1 MSRRVILTLIVLM
14 ALVMTSLI
22 LVQTNSILKA
32 LEIKEEQFDAAVKS
46 ALNQVII
53 RLEME
58 ESLKLNEHSKKLFAP
73 RNNGIFPNN
82 NLQRT
87 NPGVNNQQNIQLSF
101 QYSQRASGN
110 IISEELTIGYEEPPI
125 EKPIERGKP
134 GDFPNA
140 FDIIHDYD
148 GYVSQ
153 QYENRMN
160 RWAQMLQVTQ
170 IAVMLSSLPIE
181 ERIEAQT
188 LGRLIKTELKN
199 SGVTLDFKY
208 AVKSFYRGEEKG
220 IFGVKN
226 YTPRQQKEYPAL
238 LFPND
243 LADLKKPNYL
253 YLYFPKRDGYL
264 LKQTG
269 ILVIPTIVLTAM
281 LIGIFI
287 FTILI
292 ILRQKKLSIIKNDFI
307 NNMTHELKTPISTI
321 SLASQMLRDN
331 SVANTP
337 KTIEHIS
344 GIIYQESK
352 RLTTQVEKVLQ
363 MAVFNEGKLKLK
375 FKEVNLNA
383 LITSVVLN
391 FELRVKSKNG
401 ELTSN
406 LAAEPSIIKGDDVHI
421 TNVLFN
427 LLDNAVKYSKDEPK
441 IHISTEVTDDF
452 LVISVKDNGIG
463 IQKEYVGQI
472 FERFY
477 RVPTGNV
484 HDVKGFGL
492 GLSYV
497 KKIIDAHHGKIKV
510 ESDINKGTK
519 FMIYFPINIQEHGK
533 KSKIAIGRG

>member
-46 ALNQVII
+46 ALNQVID
-53 RLEME
+53 RLERE

-73 RNNGIFPNN
+73 RNTGVFPNN

-87 NPGVNNQQNIQLSF
+87 NPGAVNQQNIQLSF

-110 IISEELTIGYEEPPI
+110 IISEELTIGYGEPPV

-199 SGVTLDFKY
+199 SGVTREFKY
-208 AVKSFYRGEEKG
+208 AVKTFYRGEEKG

-269 ILVIPTIVLTAM
+269 ILVIPTIVLTTM

-307 NNMTHELKTPISTI
+307 NNMTH
-321 SLASQMLRDN
+321 
-331 SVANTP
+331 
-337 KTIEHIS
+337 
-344 GIIYQESK
+344 
-352 RLTTQVEKVLQ
+352 
-363 MAVFNEGKLKLK
+363 
-375 FKEVNLNA
+375 
-383 LITSVVLN
+383 
-391 FELRVKSKNG
+391 
-401 ELTSN
+401 
-406 LAAEPSIIKGDDVHI
+406 
-421 TNVLFN
+421 
-427 LLDNAVKYSKDEPK
+427 
-441 IHISTEVTDDF
+441 
-452 LVISVKDNGIG
+452 
-463 IQKEYVGQI
+463 
-472 FERFY
+472 
-477 RVPTGNV
+477 
-484 HDVKGFGL
+484 
-492 GLSYV
+492 
-497 KKIIDAHHGKIKV
+497 
-510 ESDINKGTK
+510 
-519 FMIYFPINIQEHGK
+519 
-533 KSKIAIGRG
+533 